1 LAECVLLV
9 SFSLREK
16 VAAARMRVNH
26 TNTSLAQAHRAVV
39 AGLDELLHLV
49 GERLAVGAQ

>member
-1 LAECVLLV
+1 MAECVLLV

-16 VAAARMRVNH
+16 VAEGGMRVNH

-49 GERLAVGAQ
+49 GERLTVGAQ